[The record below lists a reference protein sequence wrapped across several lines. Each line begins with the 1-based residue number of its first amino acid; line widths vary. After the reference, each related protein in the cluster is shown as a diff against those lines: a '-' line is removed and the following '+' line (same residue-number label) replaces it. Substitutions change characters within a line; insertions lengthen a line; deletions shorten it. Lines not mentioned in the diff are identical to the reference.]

1 MFSFF
6 KKSVLVYAPTSGE
19 VKRLEEVNDEVFSA
33 KMAGD
38 GVAILPESGTFCS
51 PVEGK
56 ITRIFPTKHAFSVE
70 SRGVEILVHIGL
82 DTVELKGEGFKLLKS
97 EGESVSV
104 GDAIVEVDLDFLKL
118 KGKDI
123 ITPIV
128 VTDKSVKDIKLGR
141 VERGDL
147 IFKV

>member
-19 VKRLEEVNDEVFSA
+19 VKRLEDVDDEVFSA

-38 GVAILPESGTFCS
+38 GVAILPESGLFCS
-51 PVEGK
+51 PVDGK
-56 ITRIFPTKHAFSVE
+56 ITRVFPTKHAFSIE

-82 DTVELKGEGFKLLKS
+82 DTVELKGEGFELLKS
-97 EGESVSV
+97 EGESVRV
-104 GDAIVEVDLDFLKL
+104 GDEIVRVDLELLKSR
-118 KGKDI
+118 GKDI

-128 VTDKSVKDIKLGR
+128 VADRSIKDIKLGS

>member
-19 VKRLEEVNDEVFSA
+19 IKRLEDVDDEVFSA

-38 GVAILPESGTFCS
+38 GVAILPESGLFCS
-51 PVEGK
+51 PVDGK
-56 ITRIFPTKHAFSVE
+56 ITRVFPTKHAFSIE

-82 DTVELKGEGFKLLKS
+82 DTVELKGEGFELLKS
-97 EGESVSV
+97 EGESVRV
-104 GDAIVEVDLDFLKL
+104 GDEIVRVDLELLKSR
-118 KGKDI
+118 GKDI

-128 VTDKSVKDIKLGR
+128 VADRSIKDIKLGS

>member
-6 KKSVLVYAPTSGE
+6 KKSILVYAPTNGE

-38 GVAILPESGTFCS
+38 GVAILPESGIFCS
-51 PVEGK
+51 PVDGK
-56 ITRIFPTKHAFSVE
+56 ITRIFPSKHAFSIE
-70 SRGVEILVHIGL
+70 SRGVEILIHIGL

-97 EGESVSV
+97 EGDSVNI
-104 GDAIVEVDLDFLKL
+104 GDVIIEADLEFLNS
-118 KGKDI
+118 KGKDT

-128 VTDKSVKDIKLGR
+128 VTDKSIKDIKFGR

-147 IFKV
+147 IFKI